1 MPVLD
6 IEYIKDDS
14 VVHRLHPFVLIVFE
28 LAVFV
33 IAGTLSH
40 PVHLAGFLLLLI
52 GVARLARLPVG
63 RFRYLWVVGAV
74 MVIFVLTQ
82 GVWFTSFGDFGERAI
97 RTHVLFHVWPAWAPG
112 GPRVPFVLE
121 GAVYG
126 LALGLRFLAIA
137 FAFPLLVMT
146 VHPRDLITALA
157 RIRIGTHRLP
167 YELIFVFAN
176 ALRYVPMISRRFDET
191 MDAQRTRGAEFEGR
205 HLVRRIRASVPLLVP
220 VVTSSLVHAQDL
232 TLALETRAFGARRE
246 RTFARELILRPVD
259 VVVMTGLVVLAAACV
274 LTTRRYGWGVLRF

>member
-1 MPVLD
+1 MPLID

-14 VVHRLHPFVLIVFE
+14 VVHRFHPFVLLVFE
-28 LAVFV
+28 VAVFV
-33 IAGTLSH
+33 VAGSLSH
-40 PVHLAGFLLLLI
+40 PAALAGLLVLLI
-52 GVARLARLPVG
+52 GVARLARVPAG
-63 RFRYLWVVGAV
+63 RFRYLWVVAAV
-74 MVIFVLTQ
+74 MVIFVVTQ
-82 GVWFTSFGDFGERAI
+82 GVWFTSFGDLGERAI
-97 RTHVLFHVWPAWAPG
+97 RTHVLFHLWPSWAPG

-157 RIRIGTHRLP
+157 RIRLGSHRLP

-205 HLVRRIRASVPLLVP
+205 HLVRRIRATVPLLVP

-246 RTFARELILRPVD
+246 RTFARELHVGPLDVAVMAGLVLLAVAC
-259 VVVMTGLVVLAAACV
+259 VVV
-274 LTTRRYGWGVLRF
+274 TRSYGWGVLRF